1 MRVWETC
8 RSKRSYVAGG
18 GGGGAP
24 VADDAG
30 VRRRLLG
37 LCLLRLDRSL
47 RSTLLSPLPA
57 PSTGIAAVPPL
68 SAGTGALEQ
77 AGRPHPSRGD
87 EARAEGG
94 SGGTLWAAW
103 WWEAVSLAARRSA
116 ALSLSF
122 TTSACLTACTRPFP
136 RQSVPP
142 VVKYPDA
149 NSEKRR
155 MRRHAKPPVPPLLI
169 PPVQTTREFAHGA
182 SGTQGEWGRTL
193 AALGALAAEALLSF
207 LCTALT
213 NFSFFF
219 SSAAAVAQRQ
229 PTI

>member
-1 MRVWETC
+1 MGGV
-8 RSKRSYVAGG
+8 VVGG
-18 GGGGAP
+18 GELGGEAIS
-24 VADDAG
+24 
-30 VRRRLLG
+30 RLELV
-37 LCLLRLDRSL
+37 LHHQRVLNRL
-47 RSTLLSPLPA
+47 
-57 PSTGIAAVPPL
+57 
-68 SAGTGALEQ
+68 
-77 AGRPHPSRGD
+77 HPS
-87 EARAEGG
+87 
-94 SGGTLWAAW
+94 
-103 WWEAVSLAARRSA
+103 V
-116 ALSLSF
+116 
-122 TTSACLTACTRPFP
+122 P

-182 SGTQGEWGRTL
+182 SGTPGEWGRTL